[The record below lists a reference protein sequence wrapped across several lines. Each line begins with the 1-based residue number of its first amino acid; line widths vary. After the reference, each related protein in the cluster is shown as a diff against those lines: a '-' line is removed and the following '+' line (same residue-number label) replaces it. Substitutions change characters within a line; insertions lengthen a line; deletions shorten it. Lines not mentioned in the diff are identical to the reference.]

1 MLKYCRGD
9 FLERRVLQMWKDVL
23 VQLARHT
30 ALKQPECLRMPHSTN
45 LTFDLVELH
54 GLKWFNFSM
63 RPTRSLSLG
72 DGCRR
77 DRVNRRVV
85 ERHMAASGATAIDP
99 EVRPGPVDFNH
110 THVELL
116 RLRLLA

>member
-9 FLERRVLQMWKDVL
+9 FLERRVLQKWKDVL

-45 LTFDLVELH
+45 LTFDLVELRS
-54 GLKWFNFSM
+54 LKWFNFST

-72 DGCRR
+72 VGCRR

-85 ERHMAASGATAIDP
+85 ERHMSASGVTAIDP
-99 EVRPGPVDFNH
+99 EVRPGPLGFKR